1 MKYSYDLIHTDNEL
15 CTEEGLY
22 SLILLKA
29 SSLSV
34 TLNGIRCY
42 LDGSYLLCLSEE
54 DTLEYHFGTHQ
65 CLSLRFMPYFY
76 NVNLSHR
83 IIKNAIYENM
93 RSKYGYPSF
102 YLFCE
107 RNERYFGI
115 TPLPDEEY
123 NGIRVYMNKITKFID
138 ENEVNSR
145 WSCNARYEMISI
157 LNIAENAH
165 HGVPGINESEIIRY
179 IRENPSEPLTLTDLC
194 DRFNINRTTLS
205 NTVKKLTGLTP
216 MQYVL
221 EERLNQ
227 TRPDLLFTNI
237 AIGDLATKYG
247 FGDVNYYIRTFKKRF
262 GVTPLQYRTEGKN
275 ERIKNQNKYHLTK
288 EQTMTI
294 AEFESYLKKG
304 LGRAVLLLKKE
315 PDVSIFRQSVLE
327 HAISGSPFDSQLE
340 EPHGFFL
347 AELFDCF
354 EDKATLI
361 SEVLAAYKEECKPY
375 QRSDYIN
382 NLADWIKL
390 ELPGAKETLWEIYD
404 HLFNILKDE
413 KKTYY
418 QNGCGPDYDRDDMYQ
433 CAEILYSVIPG
444 SLKHFLHNAIIL
456 VAESSR
462 FDIEIFDDF
471 IRRIGMITNVSFYST
486 FDELRDED
494 PRAEMVYQAY
504 VERNKLKNEQREERR
519 QNAKASGIK
528 KPTNWKEAIDFTV
541 SQGLPMSPRDPR
553 LWKGLSPEEHAEI
566 IKTLSEETDVD
577 RMRAILDQLRKF
589 GDEVLSSPSI
599 DPTPLISKLESFP
612 STEKPLDEY
621 EPSDR
626 KKELAF
632 RLLGSLVAKI
642 KHPAVRDFALRSL
655 LMSIEHPEINV
666 YSHAFEALL
675 TNYRQDYDKILFEYI
690 KKASDEDKF
699 HYMCYDVGQSDAPV
713 SADILLYLYENDPC
727 SACRRNLF
735 ERILNIE
742 TADPLLLQKIEYI
755 KEEAVY
761 DSCSA
766 TRELALINKNKK

>member
-1 MKYSYDLIHTDNEL
+1 MKYSYDLIHTDNGL
-15 CTEEGLY
+15 NTEDGLY
-22 SLILLKA
+22 SLILLRA
-29 SSLSV
+29 SSLTIS
-34 TLNGIRCY
+34 LNGVRCY
-42 LDGSYLLCLSEE
+42 LDGNYLLCLSED
-54 DTLEYHFGTHQ
+54 DTLEYLFGDHQ
-65 CLSLRFMPYFY
+65 CLSLRFRPYFY
-76 NVNLSHR
+76 NVNLTHR
-83 IIKNAIYENM
+83 IIKNAIYEKM

-107 RNERYFGI
+107 RNDRYFGI
-115 TPLPDEEY
+115 VRLLEEEY
-123 NGIRVYMNKITKFID
+123 NAIRVYMNKITKFIG

-145 WSCNARYEMISI
+145 WSCNARSEMISI

-165 HGVPGINESEIIRY
+165 YGVPEINENKIISY
-179 IRENPSEPLTLTDLC
+179 IRENVSSPISLEGLC
-194 DRFNINRTTLS
+194 GHFRINRTTLS
-205 NTVKKLTGLTP
+205 NTIKKLTGLTP

-227 TRPDLLFTNI
+227 TRPELLFTNI

-275 ERIKNQNKYHLTK
+275 ERIKNQNKYRLSE

-315 PDVSIFRQSVLE
+315 PDASIFRQSVLE
-327 HAISGSPFDSQLE
+327 HAIYGSPFDSQLE

-347 AELFDCF
+347 AELFECF
-354 EDKATLI
+354 TDKDALI
-361 SEVLAAYKEECKPY
+361 AEVLAAYKEECKPY
-375 QRSDYIN
+375 QHGEHIN
-382 NLADWIKL
+382 NLEAWIKL
-390 ELPGAKETLWEIYD
+390 DIPGAKETLWKIYER
-404 HLFNILKDE
+404 LFNALKDE
-413 KKTYY
+413 EAPNSNAPNYE
-418 QNGCGPDYDRDDMYQ
+418 RDDMYR
-433 CAEILYSVIPG
+433 CAEILYSVTPG

-456 VAESSR
+456 VTESSR
-462 FDIEIFDDF
+462 FDIDIFDDF
-471 IRRIGMITNVSFYST
+471 IRTLGMITDISFDSA

-494 PRAEMVYQAY
+494 PRAEIVYQAY
-504 VERNKLKNEQREERR
+504 VERKKLENEQREERR

-541 SQGLPMSPRDPR
+541 SQGFPMSPGDPK

-566 IKTLSEETDVD
+566 IKTLAEETDAD
-577 RMRAILDQLRKF
+577 RMLAILQQLRRF

-599 DPTPLISKLESFP
+599 DPTPLISLLESFP
-612 STEKPLDEY
+612 STEKSLDEY

-626 KKELAF
+626 KKQLPF
-632 RLLGSLVAKI
+632 RHLGSTVAKI

-675 TNYRQDYDKILFEYI
+675 TNFRQDDDKILFEYI
-690 KKASDEDKF
+690 KKVTEIDTF

-713 SADILLYLYENDPC
+713 SADILIYLYENCPC
-727 SACRRNLF
+727 SACRQHLF
-735 ERILNIE
+735 EHILNVK
-742 TADPLLLQKIEYI
+742 TAEPSILQQIAYI
-755 KEEAVY
+755 KEEALY
-761 DSCSA
+761 DSYKN
-766 TRELALINKNKK
+766 TRELAQKEKIKKSN